1 MYRKGII
8 YDEIK
13 KVIISIYLDYDFKI
27 FPIDPHEVCRKMGVA
42 VIPYSC
48 FGREQRRLLKKQ
60 SEYGFFVPATSKNV
74 ATIYYNDFY
83 GSLGAQLLTIL
94 HELKHYIYEDADDLD
109 DDLADFFAR
118 YFMCPIPYLLLKNI
132 DTPNEV
138 VSFCGVS
145 YEAACNVCAN
155 LVNRKKKYGY
165 RLFDYE
171 IPLIEHLEPVLLEV
185 YQKEGDAYDLRRE
198 ENVI

>member
-1 MYRKGII
+1 MYRKGTI

-13 KVIISIYLDYDFKI
+13 KVIIDIYLDYGFNT
-27 FPIDPHEVCRKMGVA
+27 FPIDPQEVCRRMGVA
-42 VIPYSC
+42 LIPYSS
-48 FGREQRRLLKKQ
+48 FNREQRRLLKKE
-60 SEYGFFVPATSKNV
+60 SEYGFFVPATSQNV

-83 GSLGAQLLTIL
+83 GSLGAQLLTIF
-94 HELKHYIYEDADDLD
+94 HELKHYVYEDSDDVD
-109 DDLADFFAR
+109 DNLADFFAR

-132 DTPNEV
+132 DTPNEI

-145 YEAACNVCAN
+145 YEAAYNVYSN
-155 LVNRKKKYGY
+155 LLNRKNKYGY

-185 YQKEGDAYDLRRE
+185 YKKECDAYDLS
-198 ENVI
+198 

>member
-1 MYRKGII
+1 MYRKGTI

-13 KVIISIYLDYDFKI
+13 KVIIDIYLDYGFNT

-42 VIPYSC
+42 VIPYSS
-48 FGREQRRLLKKQ
+48 FGREQRRLLKKV

-83 GSLGAQLLTIL
+83 GSFGAQLLTIF
-94 HELKHYIYEDADDLD
+94 HELKHYVFEDSDDVD

-118 YFMCPIPYLLLKNI
+118 YFMCPIAYLLLKKI
-132 DTPNEV
+132 DTPNEI

-145 YEAACNVCAN
+145 YEAACNVYSN
-155 LVNRKKKYGY
+155 LINRKKKYGY

-185 YQKEGDAYDLRRE
+185 YQKECDAYDLS
-198 ENVI
+198 